1 MTDNTTAKTAPFR
14 IRPRTQ
20 ADLDT
25 CVRVLAT
32 VHEQNGYPLNWPAG
46 PGS

>member
-1 MTDNTTAKTAPFR
+1 MRDNTPAKTATFHIPFR

-20 ADLDT
+20 ADLDA

-32 VHEQNGYPLNWPAG
+32 VHEQHGYPLN
-46 PGS
+46 